1 LMRQVESPHGLQTA
15 LARDPLLNVAYQKLR
30 ALRGDLRN
38 SQPPAD
44 GLGDF

>member
-1 LMRQVESPHGLQTA
+1 
-15 LARDPLLNVAYQKLR
+15 VAYQKLR